1 MNETLLRALTGSLYV
16 TLVLASTLHPISFVV
31 LFGLFL
37 ALAVWEF
44 CKMNRMPITV
54 PILGGIV
61 FYLLFHFFSFSEY
74 TLTLLLIC
82 SLLASVRA
90 TFFMFSTSP
99 LMLSKNTKLVFLIGY
114 IVMPFVLLSKIPFL
128 TQAYSSTPVILLFV
142 LIWANDTF
150 AYLVGKTWGKTKLLE
165 RISPKKTREGFI
177 GGLICT
183 TLLAVLIGYF
193 FQTQSIGY
201 SSVFALLVGIG
212 STIGDLIESK
222 FKRVAGVKDS
232 GKLLPGHGGILDRL
246 DSIIF
251 VAPLAYLFFKLIP
264 YVS

>member
-31 LFGLFL
+31 LFGIFL
-37 ALAVWEF
+37 VLAIWEF
-44 CKMNRMPITV
+44 CKMNSMPITL

-61 FYLLFHFFSFSEY
+61 FYLLFYFFSFSDF
-74 TLTLLLIC
+74 TINLLVTFTLLVSI
-82 SLLASVRA
+82 RA
-90 TFFMFSTSP
+90 TLFMFSTSP
-99 LMLSKNTKLVFLIGY
+99 LILSKNTKLVFLIGY

-165 RISPKKTREGFI
+165 RISPKKTKEGFI

-183 TLLAVLIGYF
+183 ALLAILIGYF
-193 FQTQSIGY
+193 VNTQSILY
-201 SSVFALLVGIG
+201 STLFALLVGVG
-212 STIGDLIESK
+212 STVGDLIESK

>member
-16 TLVLASTLHPISFVV
+16 TVVLVATLHPISFVF
-31 LFGLFL
+31 LFGIFL
-37 ALAVWEF
+37 AIAIWEF
-44 CKMNRMPITV
+44 CKMIDFPKTISV
-54 PILGGIV
+54 VSGIAVYLV
-61 FYLLFHFFSFSEY
+61 FYFFSFSDF
-74 TLTLLLIC
+74 TIHLLLLFTLLV
-82 SLLASVRA
+82 SARA
-90 TFFMFSTSP
+90 TYFMFSTSP
-99 LMLSKNTKLVFLIGY
+99 QLMSKQTKLVFLIGY
-114 IVMPFVLLSKIPFL
+114 ILFPFVLLSKLPLL
-128 TQAYSSTPVILLFV
+128 TQEFNSTPVILLFV

-165 RISPKKTREGFI
+165 RISPKKTKEGFV

-183 TLLAVLIGYF
+183 ALLAVVIGLF
-193 FQTQSIGY
+193 DQTLSIQQSIL
-201 SSVFALLVGIG
+201 FALLVGAG

-222 FKRVAGVKDS
+222 FKRNAGVKDS